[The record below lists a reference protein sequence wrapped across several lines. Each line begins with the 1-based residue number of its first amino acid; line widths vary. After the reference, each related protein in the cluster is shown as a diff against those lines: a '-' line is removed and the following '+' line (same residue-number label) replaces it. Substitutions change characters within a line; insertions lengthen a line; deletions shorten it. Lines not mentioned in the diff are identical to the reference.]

1 MAYFARTK
9 SAGQLRIQ
17 TAFFWKYTAR
27 MRAVRQQERRRLRSE
42 TFVLGDKIQDH
53 PPVLHPNSV

>member
-9 SAGQLRIQ
+9 SAGQLRIEI
-17 TAFFWKYTAR
+17 AFFWKYTAR

-42 TFVLGDKIQDH
+42 TSVLGDKIQDH